1 MVKGILFLGHVR
13 IKQRQFQPD
22 PDLEALLSL
31 NILQVFLLTIS
42 RKQKTGSKKARKRV
56 AME

>member
-1 MVKGILFLGHVR
+1 MVKGILFLGRVR